1 MFVTLT
7 YSVYMKENRDISI
20 KIRLTEAE
28 KEQLLQRSK
37 EEGKSLSSFIRE
49 SALKGRSI
57 SKTDVQ
63 MIYELRKIG
72 ANINQLA
79 KHFERLPKERG
90 EAVTPGKIVLEKC
103 RARLAQADARELD
116 GVPAAWSGSALAD
129 AIRQTL
135 NAMPDLSNAI
145 AISYFAHSEISRTG
159 GGFAP

>member
-1 MFVTLT
+1 MFLWVQKTLRQPSCRPMFVTFT

-79 KHFERLPKERG
+79 KHINTLPSDEN
-90 EAVTPGKIVLEKC
+90 ILYS
-103 RARLAQADARELD
+103 LD
-116 GVPAAWSGSALAD
+116 R
-129 AIRQTL
+129 INQY
-135 NAMPDLSNAI
+135 LSDVETIN
-145 AISYFAHSEISRTG
+145 RKLL
-159 GGFAP
+159 

>member
-1 MFVTLT
+1 MHIFANARYVFVGTKTLAT
-7 YSVYMKENRDISI
+7 AELPTNVRYTHILCIYEKNRDISI

-79 KHFERLPKERG
+79 KHINTLPSDEN
-90 EAVTPGKIVLEKC
+90 ILYS
-103 RARLAQADARELD
+103 LD
-116 GVPAAWSGSALAD
+116 R
-129 AIRQTL
+129 INQY
-135 NAMPDLSNAI
+135 LSDVETIN
-145 AISYFAHSEISRTG
+145 RKLL
-159 GGFAP
+159 

>member
-1 MFVTLT
+1 MFLWVQKTLRQPSCRPMFVTLT

-63 MIYELRKIG
+63 MNFVK
-72 ANINQLA
+72 
-79 KHFERLPKERG
+79 
-90 EAVTPGKIVLEKC
+90 
-103 RARLAQADARELD
+103 
-116 GVPAAWSGSALAD
+116 
-129 AIRQTL
+129 
-135 NAMPDLSNAI
+135 
-145 AISYFAHSEISRTG
+145 
-159 GGFAP
+159 

>member
-1 MFVTLT
+1 MFLWVQKPLRQPSCRPMFVTLT

-49 SALKGRSI
+49 SALKGRSM

-79 KHFERLPKERG
+79 KHINTLPSDEN
-90 EAVTPGKIVLEKC
+90 ILYS
-103 RARLAQADARELD
+103 LD
-116 GVPAAWSGSALAD
+116 R
-129 AIRQTL
+129 INQ
-135 NAMPDLSNAI
+135 
-145 AISYFAHSEISRTG
+145 
-159 GGFAP
+159 

>member
-1 MFVTLT
+1 MFLWVQKPLRQPNCRPMFVTLT

-72 ANINQLA
+72 SNINQLA
-79 KHFERLPKERG
+79 KHINTLPSDEN
-90 EAVTPGKIVLEKC
+90 ILYS
-103 RARLAQADARELD
+103 LD
-116 GVPAAWSGSALAD
+116 R
-129 AIRQTL
+129 INRY
-135 NAMPDLSNAI
+135 LSDVETIN
-145 AISYFAHSEISRTG
+145 RKLL
-159 GGFAP
+159 